1 MRKAFFI
8 ISDIIIGA
16 YLVMAMVSWNKP
28 DTSSVLCKEVTI
40 RIADENTHGF
50 LNQNEI
56 QRLLKQHGIYPLG
69 QPVSATDPRQIETE
83 LKNMPFINKAQ
94 CSITQKGH
102 VFITVTQRT
111 PLVRIKNN
119 NNNEDYYIDDQG
131 GIMPNSQYV
140 SNLIIATGNISKYY
154 SRNYVSAIARYLMND
169 DVWSKEIEQI
179 NITPDL
185 HVELI
190 PRNAEHTVNIGR
202 MPKFSRGISASKREE
217 QLEAFLH
224 RQLSRLELFYRY
236 VPQTLTPPSPA
247 DTTKNSLNSKT
258 YDYINLEYNNQIICQ
273 RRTSL

>member
-1 MRKAFFI
+1 MKKAFFI

-16 YLVMAMVSWNKP
+16 YLVMAMISWNNP

-56 QRLLKQHGIYPLG
+56 KRLLKKHNIYPLG
-69 QPVSATDPRQIETE
+69 EPVSSTNTRHIETE

-94 CSITQKGH
+94 CSITQQGH

-111 PLVRIKNN
+111 PLVRIKN

-140 SNLIIATGNISKYY
+140 SNLIIATGNISKSYAK
-154 SRNYVSAIARYLMND
+154 NYISVIAHYLMNND
-169 DVWSKEIEQI
+169 IWSKGIEQI

-202 MPKFSRGISASKREE
+202 MPKINKGVSASKRTE
-217 QLEAFLH
+217 QLETYLH

-236 VPQTLTPPSPA
+236 VPQTLTPPSPT
-247 DTTKNSLNSKT
+247 DTTKNSFNSKT

>member
-1 MRKAFFI
+1 MKKAFFI
-8 ISDIIIGA
+8 IADIIIGA
-16 YLVMAMVSWNKP
+16 YLVMAMISWNKP
-28 DTSSVLCKEVTI
+28 SSTTLCKEVTI

-56 QRLLKQHGIYPLG
+56 QRLLKKHGIYPLG
-69 QPVSATDPRQIETE
+69 EPVSATDTRHIETE
-83 LKNMPFINKAQ
+83 LKNMPFINKAE
-94 CSITQKGH
+94 CSITQQGH
-102 VFITVTQRT
+102 VYITVTQRT
-111 PLVRIKNN
+111 PLIRIKNN
-119 NNNEDYYIDDQG
+119 KNQDYYIDDQG

-154 SRNYVSAIARYLMND
+154 AKNYISAIARYLMND
-169 DVWSKEIEQI
+169 DVWSKGIEQI

-190 PRNAEHTVNIGR
+190 PRNAEHVVNIGR
-202 MPKFSRGISASKREE
+202 LPKFSKDYPGKKREE
-217 QLEAFLH
+217 QLQAYMH
-224 RQLSRLELFYRY
+224 RQLTRLELFYRY

-247 DTTKNSLNSKT
+247 DTTKNSLNSQT

>member
-1 MRKAFFI
+1 MKKAFFI

-16 YLVMAMVSWNKP
+16 YLVMAMISWNNP

-56 QRLLKQHGIYPLG
+56 KRLLKKHNIYPLG
-69 QPVSATDPRQIETE
+69 EPVSSTNTRHIETE

-94 CSITQKGH
+94 CSITQQGH

-111 PLVRIKNN
+111 PLVRIKN

-140 SNLIIATGNISKYY
+140 SNLIIATGNISKSYAK
-154 SRNYVSAIARYLMND
+154 NYISVIAHYLMNND
-169 DVWSKEIEQI
+169 IWSKGIDQI

-202 MPKFSRGISASKREE
+202 MPKINKGVSASKRTE
-217 QLEAFLH
+217 QLEAYLH

-236 VPQTLTPPSPA
+236 VPQTLTPPSPT
-247 DTTKNSLNSKT
+247 DTTKNSFNSKT